1 MKIASFSKSYNGR
14 TVLTLPEL
22 ELQEGKIYGILGSN
36 GAGKSTMIRVI
47 GRLDKSDSRRAPLK
61 GARVGYLPQKPFAF
75 QMSTSRNILL
85 NSKRNESDR
94 VRASSLLSE
103 IRLEELSRQNG
114 KSLSG
119 GETARMALCR
129 ILMKDYDLLLL
140 DEPTAAMDMEST
152 LLAEKLIDDYRNRIN
167 CSVLLITHSIAQARR
182 IADEILYLDHG
193 HLDAI
198 GPTKEILEGSSSPSL
213 MRFLEF
219 NEGN

>member
-1 MKIASFSKSYNGR
+1 MRIASFSKSYNGR

-47 GRLDKSDSRRAPLK
+47 GRLDKSDSRKAPLK
-61 GARVGYLPQKPFAF
+61 GVRVGYLPQKPFAF
-75 QMSTSRNILL
+75 QMSTSSNILL

-103 IRLEELSRQNG
+103 IRLEELRRQNG

-152 LLAEKLIDDYRNRIN
+152 LLAEKLINDYRNRTN

-213 MRFLEF
+213 TRFLEF

>member
-36 GAGKSTMIRVI
+36 GAGKSTMIRVL

>member
-152 LLAEKLIDDYRNRIN
+152 LLAEKLIDDYRNRTN